1 MILRT
6 GVDLIEIARIE
17 EVIKRHGN
25 RYLDRIYTPA
35 ELEQSGRLTE
45 SLAGRFETMYLG
57 HWSFT
62 EMEKAFNWN
71 ADQYAWF
78 GGYPGGAELI
88 RDEDRWK
95 NYINNSLIE
104 TSISKDILMLTKTTV

>member
-1 MILRT
+1 LLLHK
-6 GVDLIEIARIE
+6 G
-17 EVIKRHGN
+17 
-25 RYLDRIYTPA
+25 
-35 ELEQSGRLTE
+35 LTE

-78 GGYPGGAELI
+78 GGYPGGANLSGTKIAGKIILI
-88 RDEDRWK
+88 
-95 NYINNSLIE
+95 IP
-104 TSISKDILMLTKTTV
+104 